1 MKYNVYPYLDKR
13 SIGKDG
19 KHTVKI
25 AIGYDRKADYV
36 NTEVYTTPE
45 EWQLLFSDKVPKH
58 LKDARDKVHAIE
70 STVRALLASM
80 REYDIKTL
88 RQHMAGL
95 KAAPKKQET
104 PLPVQLPTNVF
115 HWFDLKIRELE
126 EQKEAFG
133 TADNYRDTKSFYMK
147 YSGLKSLEFNYFTKE
162 VLYRIQKQATT
173 TGGMAAGNV
182 YRHARQLRAIFN
194 MAMHEQVIDR
204 RIYPFHKRGYIIP
217 QTTKRKKSLSRD
229 NVASLLGFTP
239 VIKEEQ
245 AALDYFVFSF
255 FGNGMN
261 IKDVAYLRYSDI
273 NGQALRFIRKKTE
286 NTSTQPK
293 EIRVAIT
300 PEMWQVIERQGKHE
314 KGGFIFPII
323 KERDAIATQ
332 RKDYR
337 NFNRVINVHL
347 NNICKQLDF
356 IKPVTHGVSRYTFA
370 NALKQ
375 SGVSIDYIS
384 EALGHSNTAV
394 TEHYLN
400 SFEDGIITQHAEK
413 LREYSLQRPDEKS
426 NTTSSNT

>member
-1 MKYNVYPYLDKR
+1 MKYNIYPYLDKR
-13 SIGKDG
+13 SVGKDG

-25 AIGYDRKADYV
+25 AIGYNRKADYV
-36 NTEVYTTPE
+36 NTEVYATPE
-45 EWQLLFSDKVPKH
+45 EWQLLFSEKVPKH
-58 LKDARDKVHAIE
+58 LKDARDKVHAVE
-70 STVRALLASM
+70 SSVRALLASM
-80 REYDIKTL
+80 RTYDIKTL
-88 RQHMAGL
+88 RLHTVGL
-95 KAAPKKQET
+95 KTAPKPQET

-147 YSGLKSLEFNYFTKE
+147 YTGLKAVEFSHFTKE
-162 VLYRIQKQATT
+162 ALYRIQKQATT

-194 MAMHEQVIDR
+194 MAMHEQAIDR

-229 NVASLLGFTP
+229 NVASLLSFAP
-239 VIKEEQ
+239 AIKEEQ
-245 AALDYFVFSF
+245 TALDFFVFSY

-261 IKDVAYLRYSDI
+261 MKDVAYLRHGDI
-273 NGQALRFIRKKTE
+273 HGQALRFIRKKTE

-300 PEMWQVIERQGKHE
+300 PEMWQVIERHGKSE
-314 KGGFIFPII
+314 KGGFLFPII
-323 KERDAIATQ
+323 CEGDTTALQ
-332 RKDYR
+332 RKQYR
-337 NFNRVINVHL
+337 NFNRVVNLHL
-347 NNICKQLDF
+347 NNICKQLGF
-356 IKPVTHGVSRYTFA
+356 AKAVTHGVSRYTFA

-375 SGVSIDYIS
+375 LGVPIDYIS
-384 EALGHSNTAV
+384 EALGHSNTSV

-400 SFEDGIITQHAEK
+400 SFEDGIVTQHAEK
-413 LREYSLQRPDEKS
+413 LRQYSTK
-426 NTTSSNT
+426 TTNQI